1 MYKRIL
7 LTALVVSTLMG
18 CSAKNI
24 PLVEDN
30 FPSFDIEGQ
39 WAVLGS
45 DDWQNEIMIDF
56 RKTDQSDYELKV
68 WGQLVQLDSFQQGT
82 NQFLFTYTHEG
93 QQIFT
98 VLGTVLSN
106 EQVKLS
112 RTSEVVH
119 GFQPVGKLGE
129 KVYYLQRLSEGEP
142 YMLTKAPKKKKSA
155 MSGY

>member
-18 CSAKNI
+18 CSVKNI
-24 PLVEDN
+24 PIVEDN
-30 FPSFDIEGQ
+30 FPSFNIEGQ

-45 DDWQNEIMIDF
+45 DNWQNEIMIDF
-56 RKTDQSDYELKV
+56 RKTDESAYQLKV
-68 WGQLVQLDSFQQGT
+68 WGQAVKLDSFEQGT
-82 NQFLFTYTHEG
+82 NQFLFTYTQEG
-93 QQIFT
+93 NQIFT

-112 RTSEVVH
+112 RTSEVVY

-129 KVYYLQRLSEGEP
+129 KVYYLQRLTEGEP
-142 YMLTKAPKKKKSA
+142 YMLTKAPKRKKSA
-155 MSGY
+155 VTGY